1 MTERNW
7 MEEHGKLEDKL
18 SDVANLVAAL
28 QVVTFELAGFM
39 PDSEV
44 VREQRD
50 AVIGIGDALA
60 KLVRPA

>member
-28 QVVTFELAGFM
+28 QIVSFEIAGAT
-39 PDSEV
+39 PDRPISM
-44 VREQRD
+44 EQRS
-50 AVIGIGDALA
+50 AVIGISDALER
-60 KLVRPA
+60 LVGAA